1 VIKTLS
7 LRWLAAGYLA
17 LIAGPLYAQQEVKI
31 AVLNANH
38 SKQRL
43 QEHWAPLVT
52 AMNKSLPDYR
62 FVIEFY
68 NHDELKEVV
77 ATRQADFVLTN
88 PSSYL
93 LMYKRSGLSPP
104 LVTLSSLE
112 QGNPVSAFGGVIF
125 TLTERTNINKLEDLR
140 GKSIAIADINAF
152 GGYQMQAFELNL
164 LGINPQND
172 AQLLVT
178 GQPHDS
184 VLNAVL
190 SKRADVGFVRT
201 GVLESLASEGKLD
214 LNKIT
219 IVNQQNLPGYP
230 VRTSTRL
237 YPDWPLSALPQTN
250 NQLKRKVASFLL
262 SLRDNRAL
270 VQQLQI
276 QGFDV
281 PANYT
286 PVEEM
291 LHALN
296 LPPFD
301 MEPEFTLHDVW
312 ERYYLLIV
320 SAVLAAI
327 LIMLLGLSTLL
338 VNRKLKDRSRE
349 LKLANIKLQEDMVER
364 KAIEKKSAEM
374 KEQLA
379 QSSKMESIGHLTAGI
394 AHDFNNILGAMM
406 GYTELSQLK
415 LAAGKLNDI
424 RYYLEEIY
432 KSGTRAKELIRQL
445 LTFSRLSPSDT
456 GDKKT
461 ITVFAPVIKEV
472 LSMLRSSTPSTIELN
487 CNINNADLKAR
498 ILPVNLHQILLN
510 LIVNARDA
518 VGEYG
523 RIDVTLTQMH
533 YEHKLC
539 SACMMPIG
547 GDFAQITVHDN
558 GSSIPQSILNKVFD
572 PFFTTKGLGKGTGMG
587 LSVVHGLVHA
597 QAGHIL
603 VQSSAKTGTSFHIL
617 FPIELEEAKP
627 QGTSDTISS
636 ASNIKGIKIMVVDD
650 EPAIANM
657 LIDFLSAH
665 GAHIIAFT
673 DPAQALEE
681 FQKNGANTEMVIT
694 DETMPGMSGMSLS
707 EKLLKLKPELQ
718 IILCTG
724 FSDHATPEAA
734 AQIGIAGF
742 FNKPFNMN
750 KLLDKIEVLRKSRSR

>member
-1 VIKTLS
+1 M
-7 LRWLAAGYLA
+7 
-17 LIAGPLYAQQEVKI
+17 AGPLYAQQEVKI
-31 AVLNANH
+31 AIHVGHQSQQAA
-38 SKQRL
+38 QAR
-43 QEHWAPLVT
+43 WAPLLT
-52 AMNKSLPDYR
+52 AMNKSMPDYH
-62 FVIEFY
+62 FVMALYKLDALHEA
-68 NHDELKEVV
+68 V

-93 LMYKRSGLSPP
+93 LMYKRSGLSAP
-104 LVTLSSLE
+104 LLTLSSLE
-112 QGNPVSAFGGVIF
+112 QGKPVSALGGVIF
-125 TLTERTNINKLEDLR
+125 TLAERTNIHKLEDLR

-152 GGYQMQAFELNL
+152 SGYQMQAFELNQ
-164 LGINPQND
+164 LGINPQTD
-172 AQLLVT
+172 TQLLVT
-178 GQPHDS
+178 GQPLDN
-184 VLNAVL
+184 VINAVL
-190 SKRADVGFVRT
+190 SKRAEVGFVRT
-201 GVLESLASEGKLD
+201 GVLESLASVGKLD
-214 LNKIT
+214 LSKIT

-230 VRTSTRL
+230 VLTSTRL

-250 NQLKRKVASFLL
+250 NQLKRRVTSFLL

-286 PVEEM
+286 PVEEVLQA
-291 LHALN
+291 LH

-301 MEPEFTLHDVW
+301 AEPAFTLLDVW
-312 ERYYLLIV
+312 ERYSLLIV
-320 SAVLAAI
+320 SAVLAAV

-338 VNRKLKDRSRE
+338 VNRRLKDRSRE

-364 KAIEKKSAEM
+364 KAIEKKSAEL

-415 LAAGKLNDI
+415 LAAGKPNDI
-424 RYYLEEIY
+424 HYYLDEIY
-432 KSGTRAKELIRQL
+432 KSGTRAKELIRQM
-445 LTFSRLSPSDT
+445 LTFSRLSPNET

-461 ITVFAPVIKEV
+461 ITVLSPVVKEV

-487 CNINNADLKAR
+487 FNIENDNLRAR

-523 RIDVTLTQMH
+523 RIDVTLSQQH

-539 SACMMPIG
+539 NACMMPIT

-558 GSSIPQSILNKVFD
+558 GSSIPESILNKVFD
-572 PFFTTKGLGKGTGMG
+572 PFFTTKGVGKGTGMG

-597 QAGHIL
+597 HAGHIL
-603 VQSSAKTGTSFHIL
+603 VQSSAETGTLFHIL
-617 FPIELEEAKP
+617 LPLEANEAQP
-627 QGTSDTISS
+627 QITSNASS
-636 ASNIKGIKIMVVDD
+636 STSSIKGSKIMVVDD

-665 GAHIIAFT
+665 GAHIVAFT
-673 DPAQALEE
+673 DPTQALEE
-681 FQKNGANTEMVIT
+681 FQKSGANIEIVIT

-742 FNKPFNMN
+742 FTKPFNMN
-750 KLLDKIEVLRKSRSR
+750 KLLDEIQILRESHSR